1 MAETPE
7 PPPTLADPHALLL
20 GYLDHSA
27 TAVLRKLDGLAD
39 RELRRSVLPSGWT
52 PLGMVKHL
60 ACTERFW
67 IRYLFAGEDVDFSWP
82 RTAERQW
89 FVAPEESAAEIEA
102 FFRAERENCARLAAV
117 TPLDG
122 RAVRTLRRGG
132 AEEHPTFAWTLFHLV
147 QHFARHA
154 GHVDVGRELI
164 DGVTG
169 K

>member
-1 MAETPE
+1 MVETPE
-7 PPPTLADPHALLL
+7 PAPTLADPRALLL

-27 TAVLRKLDGLAD
+27 TAILRKLGGLSEHD
-39 RELRRSVLPSGWT
+39 LRRSVLPSGWT

-67 IRYLFAGEDVDFSWP
+67 IRYLFAGEDVDFTWP
-82 RTAERQW
+82 RTAEQEW
-89 FVAPEESAAEIEA
+89 FVAPAEPSADITA
-102 FFRAERENCARLAAV
+102 FFLAERENCARLAAV

-122 RAVRTLRRGG
+122 RAVRTTRRGG
-132 AEEHPTFAWTLFHLV
+132 AEEHPTFAWILCHLV
-147 QHFARHA
+147 QSFARHA